1 MKKEKFKSSIG
12 GQALIE
18 GVYMRGPEKGCLAVR
33 QPDGEIYVESEPTSL
48 PPLRKIP
55 IVRGAASMVDSL
67 VKGYKSIMKSADI
80 ALADEVEVESKFNK
94 WLSDKLG
101 DNAFSVV
108 GTIGAVLGGVLSI
121 VLFLV
126 VPTLL
131 TGLIDRFLP
140 LGGWKAAVE
149 GVLKILIFISY
160 LALVTRMK
168 DIHRVFEYHGAEHKT
183 VACYEAEDELTVE
196 NVRKYSRFHPR
207 CGTSFIFLIL
217 IVSIVIF
224 SFVPFENTWLRAGV
238 KLLLIPVIMGI
249 SYEILRYV
257 GRHSNWFARALATP
271 GMWVQRLTTFEP
283 DDDQIEVAIAA
294 LTEVIPEGG
303 EKVA

>member
-1 MKKEKFKSSIG
+1 MKKEKSRQSIG

-18 GVYMRGPEKGCLAVR
+18 GIYMRGPERGCMAVR
-33 QPDGEIYVESEPTSL
+33 QPDGEIYIETEPVSL

-55 IVRGAASMVDSL
+55 ILRGAASMVDSL
-67 VKGYKSIMKSADI
+67 LKGYKSLMKSADI
-80 ALADEVEVESKFNK
+80 AFSGEEAGEESRFEGWLRKKFGERVFN
-94 WLSDKLG
+94 G
-101 DNAFSVV
+101 IGAV
-108 GTIGAVLGGVLSI
+108 GAVLGGVLSI
-121 VLFLV
+121 VLFLI
-126 VPTLL
+126 VPTLI
-131 TGLIDRFLP
+131 TGLINRLVP
-140 LGGWKAAVE
+140 LGGWVAAVE
-149 GVLKILIFISY
+149 GVLKILIFIGY

-168 DIHRVFEYHGAEHKT
+168 DIRRVFEYHGAEHKS
-183 VACYEAEDELTVE
+183 VACYETKEELTVE
-196 NVRKYSRFHPR
+196 NVRKHSRFHPR

-257 GRHSNWFARALATP
+257 GRHGNRVAKILAAP

-283 DDDQIEVAIAA
+283 DDGQMEVAIAA
-294 LTEVIPEGG
+294 LCEVIPERG
-303 EKVA
+303 

>member
-1 MKKEKFKSSIG
+1 MKKEKSRQSIG

-18 GVYMRGPEKGCLAVR
+18 GIYMRGPERGCMAVR
-33 QPDGEIYVESEPTSL
+33 QPDGEIYIEAEPVSL

-55 IVRGAASMVDSL
+55 ILRGAASMVDSL
-67 VKGYKSIMKSADI
+67 LKGYKSLMKSADI
-80 ALADEVEVESKFNK
+80 AFSGEEAGEESRFEGWLRKKFGERVFN
-94 WLSDKLG
+94 G
-101 DNAFSVV
+101 IGAV
-108 GTIGAVLGGVLSI
+108 GAVLGGVLSI
-121 VLFLV
+121 VLFLI
-126 VPTLL
+126 VPTLI
-131 TGLIDRFLP
+131 TGLINRFVP
-140 LGGWKAAVE
+140 LGGWVAAVE
-149 GVLKILIFISY
+149 GVLKILIFIGY

-168 DIHRVFEYHGAEHKT
+168 DIRRVFEYHGAEHKS
-183 VACYEAEDELTVE
+183 VACYETKEELTVE
-196 NVRKYSRFHPR
+196 NVRKHSRFHPR

-257 GRHSNWFARALATP
+257 GRHGNRVAKILAAP

-283 DDDQIEVAIAA
+283 DDGQMEVAIAA
-294 LTEVIPEGG
+294 LCEVIPERG
-303 EKVA
+303 

>member
-1 MKKEKFKSSIG
+1 MKKEKSRQSIG

-18 GVYMRGPEKGCLAVR
+18 GIYMRGPERGCMAVR
-33 QPDGEIYVESEPTSL
+33 QPDGEIYIEAEPVSL

-55 IVRGAASMVDSL
+55 ILRGAASMVDSL
-67 VKGYKSIMKSADI
+67 LKGYKSLMKSADI
-80 ALADEVEVESKFNK
+80 AFSGEEAGEESRFEGWLRKKFGERVFN
-94 WLSDKLG
+94 G
-101 DNAFSVV
+101 IGAV
-108 GTIGAVLGGVLSI
+108 GAVLGGVLSI
-121 VLFLV
+121 VLFLI
-126 VPTLL
+126 VPTLI
-131 TGLIDRFLP
+131 TGLINRLVP
-140 LGGWKAAVE
+140 LGGWVAAVE
-149 GVLKILIFISY
+149 GVLKILIFIGY

-168 DIHRVFEYHGAEHKT
+168 DIRRVFEYHGAEHKS
-183 VACYEAEDELTVE
+183 VACYETKEELTVE
-196 NVRKYSRFHPR
+196 NVRKHSRFHPR

-257 GRHSNWFARALATP
+257 GRHGNRVAKILAAP

-283 DDDQIEVAIAA
+283 DDGQMEVAIAA
-294 LTEVIPEGG
+294 LCEVIPERG
-303 EKVA
+303 